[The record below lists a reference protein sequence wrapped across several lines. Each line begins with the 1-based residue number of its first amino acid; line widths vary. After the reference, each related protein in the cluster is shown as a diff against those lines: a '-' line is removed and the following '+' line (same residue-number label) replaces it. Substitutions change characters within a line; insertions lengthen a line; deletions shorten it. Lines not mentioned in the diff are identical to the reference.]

1 MTGDT
6 FTVTRRNGTTYQVA
20 PITDPFWGPF
30 GESVTCEVLTGEW
43 SGRVLDIQVSELEK
57 GAR

>member
-20 PITDPFWGPF
+20 AINEPFWGPF

-43 SGRVLDIQVSELEK
+43 SGRVLDIQVSELL
-57 GAR
+57 A